1 MYKRSA
7 GEWLSLY
14 CVPESGTFHAMWN
27 SNFSGTD
34 HLSERA
40 LHFQLLTQLEEE
52 IRARLPP
59 TWRVVLSREVRR
71 DRQQLDGLL
80 SIAGPDGTQAQ
91 AVIEV
96 KRFLEPKEASFV
108 VDKLRKKALPGE
120 ALLVMAQYIGQG
132 TRTLLREAEVNY
144 ADATGRLRL
153 ALESPA
159 VYIERP
165 GASENPWAETRSL
178 RSLKGPAAGRVVR
191 ALCDFRPPFG
201 IRALAERSQTP
212 VSSVSRVVDLLDREA
227 LLTRDERG
235 KVLEVRWQELIQ
247 RWTQDYA
254 LTTSN
259 TVHTCLEPRGLEALL
274 RKLGEATFP
283 YAVTGSLAATR
294 VAPLASPRLAA
305 IFVMNSDLATN
316 QLALRKAESGAN
328 VLLIQPFDAV
338 VFERAIRSE
347 RVTYAAFSQ
356 VAADLLTGPGR
367 GPEEGEALLQ
377 WMKEHED
384 AWRL

>member
-1 MYKRSA
+1 MR
-7 GEWLSLY
+7 
-14 CVPESGTFHAMWN
+14 N
-27 SNFSGTD
+27 NDFSGTS
-34 HLSERA
+34 HLSEQV
-40 LHFQLLTQLEEE
+40 LHLQLLTKLEEE
-52 IRARLPP
+52 VRARLPSS
-59 TWRVVLSREVRR
+59 WRIALSRDVRR
-71 DRQQLDGLL
+71 NHQQLDGVLAL
-80 SIAGPDGTQAQ
+80 AGPDGTQAHV
-91 AVIEV
+91 VIEV
-96 KRFLEPKEASFV
+96 KRSLEPKEASFV

-132 TRTLLREAEVNY
+132 ARTFLREAGVNY

-153 ALESPA
+153 ALEAPA

-165 GASENPWAETRSL
+165 GASENPWAETRPL
-178 RSLKGPAAGRVVR
+178 HSLKGPAAGRVVR

-201 IRALAERSQTP
+201 IRALAERSETP

-259 TVHTCLEPRGLEALL
+259 TVHTFLEPRGLDALL
-274 RKLGEATFP
+274 RKLGEVTFP

-294 VAPLASPRLAA
+294 VAPVAPPRLAA
-305 IFVMNSDLATN
+305 IFVMNSDLAANT
-316 QLALRKAESGAN
+316 LALHNAESGAN
-328 VLLIQPFDAV
+328 VLLVQPFDAV
-338 VFERAIRSE
+338 VFERAIRHE
-347 RVTYAAFSQ
+347 QVTYASFSQ

-367 GPEEGEALLQ
+367 GPEEGEALLH

-384 AWRL
+384 AWRT